1 MVAYAGFFTVIQRSA
16 DGEAGIQTAE
26 QITDGHTG
34 TGGLAARPAGD
45 AHAAAHSLAD
55 EIVAGTIGIGAIL
68 TKAGDRSINQAR
80 FSFCTLHS

>member
-34 TGGLAARPAGD
+34 TGG
-45 AHAAAHSLAD
+45 SLPGQPVMLMLPPIAWPM
-55 EIVAGTIGIGAIL
+55 
-68 TKAGDRSINQAR
+68 RS
-80 FSFCTLHS
+80 